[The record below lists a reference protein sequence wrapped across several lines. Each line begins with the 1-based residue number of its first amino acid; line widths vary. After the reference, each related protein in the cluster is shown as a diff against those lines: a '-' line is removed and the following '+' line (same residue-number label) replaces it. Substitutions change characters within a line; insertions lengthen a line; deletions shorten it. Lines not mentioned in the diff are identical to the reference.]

1 MPTSGPFNWDPRLF
15 MLTFTAIFVAE
26 LPDKTA
32 LTTMMLASRRRPSA
46 VFAGAAAA
54 FAVQSAIAVVFGGFL
69 SRLPPRLVRDGAGV
83 LFLAFAVTMWRR
95 RPETEGA
102 APPADHR
109 HFWKTAVA
117 AFLVIFAAE
126 WGDLTQL
133 ATAAL
138 AAHSRRPL
146 TIFLA
151 ATAALWAVAAL
162 AAALG
167 RRLGRAFD
175 PRRLEIAA
183 AIVFAALGAYF
194 LLAG

>member
-1 MPTSGPFNWDPRLF
+1 MPTSGPFVLDPRLF
-15 MLTFTAIFVAE
+15 ALTFAAIFVAE

-54 FAVQSAIAVVFGGFL
+54 FAVQSAVAVVFGGAL
-69 SRLPPRLVRDGAGV
+69 SRLPPHLVRAGAGI
-83 LFLAFAVTMWRR
+83 LFLVFAVVMWRR
-95 RPETEGA
+95 SPESEGA
-102 APPADHR
+102 APSADHR
-109 HFWKTAVA
+109 HFWKSAVA

-151 ATAALWAVAAL
+151 ATAALWTVAAQ
-162 AAALG
+162 AATLG

-175 PRRLEIAA
+175 PRRLEMAA
-183 AIVFAALGAYF
+183 AIIFAGLGAYF